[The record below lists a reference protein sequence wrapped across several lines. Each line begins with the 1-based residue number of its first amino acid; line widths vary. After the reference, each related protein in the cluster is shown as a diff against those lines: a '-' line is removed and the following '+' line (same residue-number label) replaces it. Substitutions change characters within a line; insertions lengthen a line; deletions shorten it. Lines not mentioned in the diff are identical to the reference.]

1 MPIQVCSKDGDPGY
15 KYGEGGFCYT
25 YPAGDEAGRREAK
38 QKAVMQGVAI
48 ERHRGGEFHE

>member
-25 YPAGDEAGRREAK
+25 YSAGDEPERKEAK

-48 ERHRGGEFHE
+48 ERQRGGEFHE